1 VKYLNKCLSLFSAV
15 SIGASMLCVPSAN
28 AVESKGNLV
37 ILGDSI
43 SSGYGLEEG
52 EYNYGEILGEYLDYD
67 TQNFA
72 ESGLTTAGLI
82 EKLGDENIRNSVSDA
97 DMIVISIG
105 GNDFIGTARDL
116 ITEKYGEIVNITDIN
131 AIFDLFSGD
140 ILKALATLGSLYSVQ
155 FPQACNTAIAN
166 IEKISSEI
174 SQLNPDA
181 TVVFQNVYDPFQLD
195 DERYNKYVASNS
207 DYASG
212 YRGLKRA
219 VYYNINALKTYEGIY
234 PISFNVRIKEAV
246 GNAHVVDIC
255 SAFTADDVR
264 DDDLVQPY
272 GNVSYFTDVFDT
284 YNRDFHPNQKGHLEI
299 ASAILEELDIQ
310 PAANRKMRAVY
321 NKLSADEKASYPELR
336 VDTLKTYAE
345 ASSFMKG
352 DCNNDN
358 VVDSSDSSMILEYYA
373 RMSAGEKVEMS
384 KDVFVSCDVN
394 GDDVIDSSDSTEILA
409 YYAKMSAGGN
419 ASWD

>member
-1 VKYLNKCLSLFSAV
+1 MKYLKKFLSLFSAV
-15 SIGASMLCVPSAN
+15 SIGTSMLCIPTVN
-28 AVESKGNLV
+28 AVDSKGNLV

-43 SSGYGLEEG
+43 SSGYGLENG

-72 ESGLTTAGLI
+72 ESGLTTTGLI
-82 EKLGDENIRNSVSDA
+82 AKLDDENIRNSVSNA

-105 GNDFIGTARDL
+105 GNDFISTARDL
-116 ITEKYGEIVNITDIN
+116 ITEKYGEIVNMTDLS

-140 ILKALATLGSLYSVQ
+140 VFKALATLGSLYSVQ
-155 FPQACNTAIAN
+155 FPQACDTAIAN

-181 TVVFQNVYDPFQLD
+181 TVVFQNIYDPFQID
-195 DERYNKYVASNS
+195 EERYNEYVASS
-207 DYASG
+207 TEYESG

-219 VYYNINALKTYEGIY
+219 VYYNINALKTYEGNY
-234 PISFNVRIKEAV
+234 PVSFNVRIKDAV
-246 GNAHVVDIC
+246 GNAHVADIC

-310 PAANRKMRAVY
+310 PVANRKMRAVY
-321 NKLSADEKASYPELR
+321 NKLSADEKAAYPELR
-336 VDTLKTYAE
+336 VNTLKTYAE
-345 ASSFMKG
+345 ASSMMKG

-358 VVDSSDSSMILEYYA
+358 IIDSSDSSMILAYYA
-373 RMSAGEKVEMS
+373 QMSAGEKVEMS

-394 GDDVIDSSDSTEILA
+394 GDDIIDSSDSSEILE